1 MPSARNEF
9 VDYVVELMAGWAVVS
24 ARKMFGGYG
33 LYREGLMFALIV
45 EDELFFKAD
54 ANNVAQFERAGSHPF
69 VYQSR
74 GRTVQLSYWSAPAAS
89 LDSPAETKSFCPG
102 TRMGEWCRS
111 AYGSALRAQTAQ
123 MQAAGAGSS
132 VKGKR
137 K

>member
-1 MPSARNEF
+1 MSAARDEF
-9 VDYVVELMAGWAVVS
+9 VDYVVELMAGWATASV
-24 ARKMFGGYG
+24 RRMFGGYG
-33 LYREGLMFALIV
+33 VYRDGLMFALVV
-45 EDELFFKAD
+45 EDELFLKTD
-54 ANNVAQFERAGSHPF
+54 IENVAQSERAGSHPF
-69 VYQSR
+69 AYQSR
-74 GRTVQLSYWSAPAAS
+74 GRSVQLSYWPAPAAS

-111 AYGSALRAQTAQ
+111 AYGSALRAQTAH

>member
-1 MPSARNEF
+1 MPIRNEF
-9 VDYVVELMAGWAVVS
+9 VDYVVELMSGWAAVS

-45 EDELFFKAD
+45 EDGLFFKTD

-69 VYQSR
+69 VYQSQT
-74 GRTVQLSYWSAPAAS
+74 RTVQMSYWSAPAAC
-89 LDSPAETKSFCPG
+89 LDTPTEMC
-102 TRMGEWCRS
+102 EWCQS
-111 AYGSALRAQTAQ
+111 AYGSALRAHTAK
-123 MQAAGAGSS
+123 AGKS